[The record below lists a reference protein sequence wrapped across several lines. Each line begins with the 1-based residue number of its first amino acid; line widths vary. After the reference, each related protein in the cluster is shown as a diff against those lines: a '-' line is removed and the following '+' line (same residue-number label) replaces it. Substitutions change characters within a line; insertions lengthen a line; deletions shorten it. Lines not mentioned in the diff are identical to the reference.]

1 MTKAGDSRRFM
12 WMNKRALIWLRGEV
26 SIFINEFRKFSLNVI
41 ERLPL
46 CVDLRFVMNKCGL
59 TIRHVLQ

>member
-1 MTKAGDSRRFM
+1 MDEQKSF
-12 WMNKRALIWLRGEV
+12 NLVKSEV
-26 SIFINEFRKFSLNVI
+26 SIFINEFRKLSLNVI

-59 TIRHVLQ
+59 TIRHVL